1 MKPSLG
7 SAKGRDWRRSAR
19 AVLGVS
25 ASEVG
30 AVVASRDVI
39 GKEGTSGA
47 WLDWFRCDFQRRY
60 AMMIVA
66 ERDLPIALQNK
77 YLSAS

>member
-19 AVLGVS
+19 AVSGVS
-25 ASEVG
+25 AEDEG
-30 AVVASRDVI
+30 AVVVSRDVI
-39 GKEGTSGA
+39 GTERSSGV
-47 WLDWFRCDFQRRY
+47 WPDWFRCDFQRRY
-60 AMMIVA
+60 AMMTVA
-66 ERDLPIALQNK
+66 ERDLPIALQSE